1 MLLCQHPLFKQRVES
16 LAVATSTSASCRQVL
31 STPLRST
38 LQPLLRRRSV
48 GVGMRRSVNRV
59 RNRLDESG
67 NGNILSMLDCP
78 EEFGQSRLGLR
89 SSNLT
94 HVDSN
99 LLL

>member
-1 MLLCQHPLFKQRVES
+1 M
-16 LAVATSTSASCRQVL
+16 
-31 STPLRST
+31 
-38 LQPLLRRRSV
+38 